1 MKIIIKKEL
10 KIDYLTWQLNNNNI
24 YSEDPNRKG
33 DPKKWKPCHHPFG
46 PFLVVKK

>member
-10 KIDYLTWQLNNNNI
+10 KIDYLTWQLNNNI

-33 DPKKWKPCHHPFG
+33 DPKKWGLCHHPSD
-46 PFLVVKK
+46 PFFVVQK